1 MPDHAGTPTI
11 GAIAAMTE
19 DRVIGLDGGIPWH
32 YPEDLKRF
40 KRITMGAAIIM
51 GRLTWESINCKAL
64 PGRRNIVISRNPV
77 QAVEHYDQIQQ
88 ALAACDGQ
96 DICQDIWV
104 IGGGQIYQAT
114 FQWLTRLDITYVPD
128 RIDRPDAVHFPVIDP
143 QVWQTTETTRTEG
156 SALTHVIYHRKTE

>member
-1 MPDHAGTPTI
+1 MTDSARPPLI
-11 GAIAAMTE
+11 GAIAAMTD
-19 DRVIGLDGGIPWH
+19 DRVIGLDGSIPWH

-77 QAVEHYDQIQQ
+77 RSVECYDQIQQ
-88 ALAACDGQ
+88 ALTACGD
-96 DICQDIWV
+96 QDIWV
-104 IGGGQIYQAT
+104 IGGGQIYQAA

-128 RIDRPDAVHFPVIDP
+128 RIERPDAVRFPVIDSHT
-143 QVWQTTETTRTEG
+143 WQITETTRTKNPE
-156 SALTHVIYHRKTE
+156 LTHITYCRKPR